1 MFNRIEYK
9 KNALALLKGNW
20 NLPCLIALIYIVL
33 SCLTDMTPFLGII
46 VSGIM
51 SVGLAFTLM
60 KMASVA
66 AAGNSESEKVGFST
80 FLEALEHRWLT
91 SLLGGLWNAL
101 WIFLWSLLFIIPGIV
116 KSYSYSM
123 MFYIIAENPKIGAT
137 KAMDISKV
145 LTQGHKADLFVMD
158 LSFLGWILLSLLSC
172 GIGFIWLIPY
182 MTMTEINA
190 YYDLKR
196 MAFAQNK
203 LTPADFEE

>member
-1 MFNRIEYK
+1 MFDRFEYK

-20 NLPCLIALIYIVL
+20 NIPCLIALIYIVL
-33 SCLTDMTPFLGII
+33 NCLTDMTPLLGII

-60 KMASVA
+60 KMAAVA
-66 AAGNSESEKVGFST
+66 STGNSESEKVGFST
-80 FLEALEHRWLT
+80 FLEALEYRWLT
-91 SLLGGLWNAL
+91 SLLGALWNAL
-101 WIFLWSLLFIIPGIV
+101 WICLWSLLFIIPGIV
-116 KSYSYSM
+116 KAYSYSM
-123 MFYIIAENPKIGAT
+123 MFYVIAENPKIGAT

-158 LSFLGWILLSLLSC
+158 LSFLGWIILSILSC

-203 LTPADFEE
+203 LTPADFE